1 MVLVPNTWRGYKRS
15 GTTMGSGDFTAIYI
29 IIAAVALI
37 VLIWLTM
44 RSIIRRE
51 RAMIRENMDE
61 PHEIAAYE
69 ERWRKRPGA

>member
-15 GTTMGSGDFTAIYI
+15 GTTMGSGDYTAIYI

>member
-1 MVLVPNTWRGYKRS
+1 
-15 GTTMGSGDFTAIYI
+15 MGSADFTAIYI

-44 RSIIRRE
+44 RSVIRRE
-51 RAMIRENMDE
+51 RAMIRESMDE

-69 ERWRKRPGA
+69 ERWRKRPEA

>member
-1 MVLVPNTWRGYKRS
+1 MDSAN
-15 GTTMGSGDFTAIYI
+15 FTGIYI

-44 RSIIRRE
+44 RSVIRRE
-51 RAMIRENMDE
+51 RAMIRESMDE

-69 ERWRKRPGA
+69 ERWRNQPGA

>member
-1 MVLVPNTWRGYKRS
+1 
-15 GTTMGSGDFTAIYI
+15 MGSGDFTAIYI

>member
-1 MVLVPNTWRGYKRS
+1 MDSEN
-15 GTTMGSGDFTAIYI
+15 FTGIYI

-44 RSIIRRE
+44 RSVIRRE
-51 RAMIRENMDE
+51 RAMIRESMDE

-69 ERWRKRPGA
+69 ERWRNQPGA

>member
-1 MVLVPNTWRGYKRS
+1 
-15 GTTMGSGDFTAIYI
+15 MGSADFTAVYI

-44 RSIIRRE
+44 RSVIRRE
-51 RAMIRENMDE
+51 RAMIRESMDE
-61 PHEIAAYE
+61 PHEVAAYE

>member
-1 MVLVPNTWRGYKRS
+1 
-15 GTTMGSGDFTAIYI
+15 MGSADFTAVYI

-44 RSIIRRE
+44 RSVIRRE
-51 RAMIRENMDE
+51 RAMIRESMDE

-69 ERWRKRPGA
+69 ERWRNRPEA

>member
-1 MVLVPNTWRGYKRS
+1 
-15 GTTMGSGDFTAIYI
+15 MGSADFTAIYI

-44 RSIIRRE
+44 RSVIRRE
-51 RAMIRENMDE
+51 RAMIRDSMDE